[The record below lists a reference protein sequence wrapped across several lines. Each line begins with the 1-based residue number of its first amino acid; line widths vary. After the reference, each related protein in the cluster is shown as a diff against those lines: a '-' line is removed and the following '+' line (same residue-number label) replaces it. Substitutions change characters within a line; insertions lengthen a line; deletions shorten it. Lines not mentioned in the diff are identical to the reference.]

1 MEDARRI
8 MDAFLQS
15 VERRAFQMARFA
27 TSSEDD
33 ALDVVQEAMMMLVQ
47 RYSDKP
53 EEEWRPLFFT
63 VLQNKIRDFHRR
75 KNVRQRWTALLPW
88 GKTENEAKEDP
99 VQQLADPSGLNPE
112 KHMEQLDSA
121 KAVNAA
127 IELLP
132 LRQQQAF
139 LLRAWEGMSVA
150 ETAQAM
156 ECSEGS
162 VKTHYSRAVASLRE
176 QLGDYES

>member
-1 MEDARRI
+1 

-27 TSSEDD
+27 TSSDDD

-47 RYSDKP
+47 RYADKP
-53 EEEWRPLFFT
+53 EDEWRPLFFT

-75 KNVRQRWTALLPW
+75 KSVRTRWTALLHW
-88 GKTENEAKEDP
+88 GTREGEAVEDP
-99 VQQLADPSGLNPE
+99 VQQLADPSGQHPG

-121 KAVNAA
+121 QAVNTA

-156 ECSEGS
+156 KCSQGS
-162 VKTHYSRAVASLRE
+162 VKTHYSRAVAALRE
-176 QLGDYES
+176 RLGDYQP